1 MHFPSAPVLPSTG
14 LSMNAFWPSLIVISS
29 TRTIGAANK
38 DVSKNIYPPRTKYLI
53 M

>member
-38 DVSKNIYPPRTKYLI
+38 DVSKKIYPPRTNYLI